1 MIFFISISNIAV
13 NPAITIVNVPISI
26 SPTEIVVVDTNIF
39 IRINRYT
46 PAVTRVEEWTKAET
60 GVGAA
65 IAAGNHAE
73 KGIWALLVQAEV
85 IKINIKINETLL
97 FMFLMNLYVQSPI
110 LIIILIQ
117 INKPTSPNRLVKAV
131 IMPALNDLDLW

>member
-1 MIFFISISNIAV
+1 M
-13 NPAITIVNVPISI
+13 
-26 SPTEIVVVDTNIF
+26 
-39 IRINRYT
+39 
-46 PAVTRVEEWTKAET
+46 
-60 GVGAA
+60 
-65 IAAGNHAE
+65 
-73 KGIWALLVQAEV
+73 QAEV

-131 IMPALNDLDLW
+131 IMPALNDLDL